1 MSSGG
6 HEIPRYLFE
15 LGLLGVDLSHIIRIY
30 KDMIF
35 VLLDILLFLKHHIY
49 MILNLEYE
57 AN

>member
-15 LGLLGVDLSHIIRIY
+15 LGLLGVDLSQIIRIHQ
-30 KDMIF
+30 DVIS
-35 VLLDILLFLKHHIY
+35 ILWNTVHTVYDTL
-49 MILNLEYE
+49 LNLEHK

>member
-15 LGLLGVDLSHIIRIY
+15 LGLLGVDLSHIIRIH

-35 VLLDILLFLKHHIY
+35 DILLFLKHHIY
-49 MILNLEYE
+49 MILG
-57 AN
+57 